1 MKKKSSL
8 RDNAI
13 LNIIYKL
20 SSILFPL
27 ITYPYVSRILLADN
41 LGKVS
46 FFTSLTNYMLM
57 IGSLG
62 IYTYGVRVVAKNR
75 NNKREMSVV
84 VKELFLIN
92 LIVTAVVSVLLIFSI
107 IFVKKFQEN
116 LLLMLIS
123 VCQILIAPV
132 GMEWLYG
139 GLEQYGYIAIRSI
152 VMKSISLAL
161 IFIFVHKKDDYIIY
175 AAILMMGY
183 VGNYICNFFHS
194 MRFVDYTIKQKWK
207 FKRHIKA
214 VLILFASILAINIYT
229 NVDTIMLG
237 FIDGDKAVGLYD
249 IACKGK
255 LVLLSLINAI
265 SAVLFPRLSYYL
277 ANNDMSSYNKIL
289 RKSISIIMGIAIPL
303 SIFFIIEA
311 NDVVTFLGG
320 NAYEDATL
328 CMQILM
334 PILIVSGFSNITGNQ
349 ILLPHGKDISYM
361 KAVIMGALVDIILNL
376 IFMPRYSL
384 YGAAL
389 ATLMAEIV
397 QMLLQLWEAKKY
409 LKNNVDFKGL
419 FKIVLSCFVS
429 TVITCLV
436 MYNNTFNSIIALII
450 SFTIYVGI
458 YILMMFLLM
467 VSKRAK

>member
-1 MKKKSSL
+1 
-8 RDNAI
+8 
-13 LNIIYKL
+13 
-20 SSILFPL
+20 
-27 ITYPYVSRILLADN
+27 
-41 LGKVS
+41 
-46 FFTSLTNYMLM
+46 
-57 IGSLG
+57 
-62 IYTYGVRVVAKNR
+62 
-75 NNKREMSVV
+75 
-84 VKELFLIN
+84 
-92 LIVTAVVSVLLIFSI
+92 
-107 IFVKKFQEN
+107 
-116 LLLMLIS
+116 
-123 VCQILIAPV
+123 
-132 GMEWLYG
+132 
-139 GLEQYGYIAIRSI
+139 
-152 VMKSISLAL
+152 
-161 IFIFVHKKDDYIIY
+161 
-175 AAILMMGY
+175 
-183 VGNYICNFFHS
+183 
-194 MRFVDYTIKQKWK
+194 
-207 FKRHIKA
+207 
-214 VLILFASILAINIYT
+214 
-229 NVDTIMLG
+229 MLG

-320 NAYEDATL
+320 NAYKDATL

-458 YILMMFLLM
+458 YILMMFLPM